1 METVLPFLAVILFA
15 AAFLQSATGF
25 GMALVLTALVPLLI
39 PVRDAI
45 AFVSIACFFAT
56 LFIMLA
62 NHSGLSFR
70 HAGPLAVGMV
80 IGIPLGYFGLRS
92 VDGTIL
98 VRCLG
103 ITLML
108 IALSEFFQARF
119 RDRWQLPEKS
129 AGAFGLVG
137 GVITGAFNVGGPP
150 IVVYAYSRPWSKTET
165 VAILQTVFLSGSIT
179 RNALMFQNGEVTR
192 ELLLIVLYTF
202 PAALLGVWLGKKT
215 LDRLPQE
222 RLRQIVFGLIFV
234 IGLNYLLRA

>member
-1 METVLPFLAVILFA
+1 MEPSILLIAVILFA
-15 AAFLQSATGF
+15 AVFLQSATGF
-25 GMALVLTALVPLLI
+25 GMALVLTAFVPLLI

-70 HAGPLAVGMV
+70 HAIPLAVGMV
-80 IGIPLGYFGLRS
+80 VGIPLGYFGLRH

-103 ITLML
+103 VTLML
-108 IALSEFFQARF
+108 IALLEFFQTRY
-119 RDRWQLPEKS
+119 RDFWRPPEKS
-129 AGAFGLVG
+129 AGIFGLVG

-150 IVVYAYSRPWSKTET
+150 IVVYAYSRSWSKTET
-165 VAILQTVFLSGSIT
+165 VAILQTVFISGSLT
-179 RNALMFQNGEVTR
+179 RNALMFQNGELTR
-192 ELLLIVLYTF
+192 DLLMLVLFTF
-202 PAALLGVWLGKKT
+202 PATLLGVWLGKKT

-222 RLRQIVFGLIFV
+222 RLRQVVFALIFV
-234 IGLNYLLRA
+234 IGLNYLLRT

>member
-1 METVLPFLAVILFA
+1 METVLPVIAVILFA

-45 AFVSIACFFAT
+45 AFVSVACFVAT
-56 LFIMLA
+56 IFIMLA

-70 HAGPLAVGMV
+70 HAGPIAIGMIV
-80 IGIPLGYFGLRS
+80 GIPLGYFGLRN
-92 VDGTIL
+92 VDGTLL

-103 ITLML
+103 VTLML
-108 IALSEFFQARF
+108 IALMEFFQSRF
-119 RDRWQLPEKS
+119 RDQWQLPEKS
-129 AGAFGLVG
+129 AGIFGLIG

-150 IVVYAYSRPWSKTET
+150 VVVYAYSRSWTKTET

-179 RNALMFQNGEVTR
+179 RNALMFQNGEYTR
-192 ELLLIVLYTF
+192 ELLLLVLYTF

-215 LDRLPQE
+215 LDHLPQE
-222 RLRQIVFGLIFV
+222 RLRQIVFALIFV
-234 IGLNYLLRA
+234 IGLNYLFRA

>member
-1 METVLPFLAVILFA
+1 MEAILPVVAVILFA

-45 AFVSIACFFAT
+45 AFVSVACFLAT
-56 LFIMLA
+56 IFIMLA

-70 HAGPLAVGMV
+70 HAGPLAVGMIV
-80 IGIPLGYFGLRS
+80 GIPLGYFGLRN

-108 IALSEFFQARF
+108 IALTEFLQAQF
-119 RDRWQLPEKS
+119 RDRWQLPERS

-179 RNALMFQNGEVTR
+179 RNALMFQNGEFTR
-192 ELLLIVLYTF
+192 ELLQLVLYTF
-202 PAALLGVWLGKKT
+202 PAALLGVWLGKRT
-215 LDRLPQE
+215 LDRIPQE
-222 RLRQIVFGLIFV
+222 RLRKVVFGLIFV